1 MDSLLRLPAV
11 MGATGLARP
20 TIYLRMK
27 DGLFPRP
34 VKLSERAIAW
44 PESEIA
50 TINAARI
57 SGKSNDDIRAL
68 VVVLEANRADVLA

>member
-1 MDSLLRLPAV
+1 MDALLRLPAV

-20 TIYLRMK
+20 TIYLRIK
-27 DGLFPRP
+27 HGLFPRP

-57 SGKSNDDIRAL
+57 SGKSNDDIKAL
-68 VVVLEANRADVLA
+68 VVGLEANRANVAV

>member
-20 TIYLRMK
+20 TIYLRIK
-27 DGLFPRP
+27 TGLFPRP

-50 TINAARI
+50 SLNGARI
-57 SGKSNDDIRAL
+57 SGKSDGEIRAL
-68 VVVLEANRADVLA
+68 VMALEAKRQASPV